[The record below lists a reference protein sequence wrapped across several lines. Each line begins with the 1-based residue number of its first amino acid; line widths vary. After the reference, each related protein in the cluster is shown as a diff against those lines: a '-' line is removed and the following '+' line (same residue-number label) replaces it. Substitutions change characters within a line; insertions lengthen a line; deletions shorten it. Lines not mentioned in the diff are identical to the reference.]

1 MVKWGIIG
9 PGKIAHKFVA
19 DLQLVEGTEVSAV
32 ASRNAE
38 RAAAFAKQYGIRQS
52 YGSYTEL
59 MSDSEVDIIY
69 IATPH
74 DSHTQL
80 SVEAMDSGKHVLCE
94 KPLGINARQVESMI
108 DASHRNNVFLM
119 EAFWSRFNPV
129 IREILEKISSN
140 EIGEVNFLSADFT
153 FCRNDSDDSRM
164 LNMDL
169 AGGSLLDMGV
179 YPVFLAYVVMGMPEE
194 IRAAGRF
201 HSTGADLQT
210 AAILEYKSG
219 IAQLMSGFLSQSDM
233 TAKICGTDG
242 TIIIDPVWHE
252 SEGYQIFKPYQ
263 QNEAVHYSLPKKGK
277 GYTYEIE
284 ECLRCIQSGQ
294 IQSELWSH
302 QNSLD
307 LIRIVD
313 EIRSQI
319 NLRYPFE

>member
-19 DLQLVEGTEVSAV
+19 DLQLLEGTEVCAV
-32 ASRNAE
+32 ASRSSE
-38 RAAAFAKQYGIRQS
+38 RAAEFAKQYGIIQS

-59 MSDSEVDIIY
+59 MADPYVDIIY

-74 DSHTQL
+74 DSHAAL
-80 SVEAMDSGKHVLCE
+80 SIEAMHAGKHILCE
-94 KPLGINARQVESMI
+94 KPLGVNAHQVQEMINASQQ
-108 DASHRNNVFLM
+108 NQVFLM
-119 EAFWSRFNPV
+119 EAFWSRFNPTM
-129 IREILEKISSN
+129 REILSKIKAN
-140 EIGEVNFLSADFT
+140 EIGEVNYLSADFT
-153 FCRNDSDDSRM
+153 FFRNDPDDSRM

-219 IAQLMSGFLSQSDM
+219 IAQLMSGFISQSDM
-233 TAKICGTDG
+233 AAKICGTEG

-252 SEGYQIFKPYQ
+252 SEGYQIFRPYE
-263 QNEAVHYSLPKKGK
+263 QNEAVHFSLPKKGK

-284 ECLRCIQSGQ
+284 ECIRCIQAGQ
-294 IQSELWSH
+294 IESTLWSH

-313 EIRSQI
+313 EIRAQI